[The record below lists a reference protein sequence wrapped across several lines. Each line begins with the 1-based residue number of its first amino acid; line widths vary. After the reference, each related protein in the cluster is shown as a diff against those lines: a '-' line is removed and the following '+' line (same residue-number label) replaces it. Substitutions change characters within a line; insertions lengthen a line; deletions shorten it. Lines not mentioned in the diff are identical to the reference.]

1 MGFNPWVGEIPWR
14 KKWQPTPV
22 FLPGK
27 SHGWRS
33 LAGYSPKGHHKSVA
47 TESTHTHTTPFFQWV
62 SGSFSKDIA
71 RFTEIFTDSAS
82 FMCPTSEPSLGK
94 DTSKVWD
101 IPNEPVYETIKL
113 LDTENR
119 PPHVENRLLVS
130 KGEEVGRG
138 MDWELGVGRCKL
150 LDTKWIN
157 QVL

>member
-101 IPNEPVYETIKL
+101 IPNEPVYETIKSWTQRT
-113 LDTENR
+113 DPRTWR
-119 PPHVENRLLVS
+119 TDSWFPRGRRL
-130 KGEEVGRG
+130 GEGWTG
-138 MDWELGVGRCKL
+138 SLGLADANC
-150 LDTKWIN
+150 
-157 QVL
+157 